1 MHVTLLAVG
10 LTALLQGTPAGPD
23 SAAVM
28 AAVHQFVD
36 AFNQG
41 DTTTAIAACAK
52 KTSIIDEFPPYEW
65 HGDDGCSEW
74 MRDYDADARKNGVTD
89 GVVTLGAARHV
100 NVTADRAYVV
110 ILADYGYKIK
120 GKPVKE
126 TGSLLTVAL
135 HKGTKGW
142 RITGWAWSKS

>member
-10 LTALLQGTPAGPD
+10 LTALLQGAPAEPD

-28 AAVHQFVD
+28 AVVHRFVD

-65 HGDDGCSEW
+65 HGDDGCSQW
-74 MRDYDADARKNGVTD
+74 IRDYDADARRNGITD

-100 NVTADRAYVV
+100 DVMADRAYVV
-110 ILADYGYKIK
+110 ALVDYGYKVK
-120 GKPVKE
+120 GKATKE
-126 TGSLLTVAL
+126 TGSILTVAL
-135 HKGTKGW
+135 HKGAKGW